1 MDENAVARFRSK
13 IVAGPEAHDCWI
25 WTGAIGDDG
34 YGRFWTPTP
43 DGGQRMIRAHRYALA
58 LLTGSLDDLDELHV
72 CHVCDNPICVRA
84 EDNPTSHLYA
94 GTAFDNMADRAA
106 RGHHNQQPAA
116 TFFRHETKQERAHK
130 ARVLRDHVRVHG
142 YDPEAVATLL
152 RGVMSG
158 QQALF

>member
-1 MDENAVARFRSK
+1 MDENAVARFLSK

-34 YGRFWTPTP
+34 YGRFWTPIS

-58 LLTGSLDDLDELHV
+58 LVTGSLDDLDELHV

-84 EDNPTSHLYA
+84 EDGPASHLYA

-116 TFFRHETKQERAHK
+116 TFFRYETKHERAHK

>member
-1 MDENAVARFRSK
+1 MNENEAARFRAK
-13 IVAGPEAHDCWI
+13 IVPGPDPTDCWI

-34 YGRFWTPTP
+34 YGRFWTPTA

-58 LLTGSLDDLDELHV
+58 LVTGSLDALGELHV

-84 EDNPTSHLYA
+84 ETGPASHLYA

-106 RGHHNQQPAA
+106 RGHHNQQWAA
-116 TFFRHETKQERAHK
+116 AFFRYETKQERAHA

-152 RGVMSG
+152 RGVTAG
-158 QQALF
+158 QQRLF